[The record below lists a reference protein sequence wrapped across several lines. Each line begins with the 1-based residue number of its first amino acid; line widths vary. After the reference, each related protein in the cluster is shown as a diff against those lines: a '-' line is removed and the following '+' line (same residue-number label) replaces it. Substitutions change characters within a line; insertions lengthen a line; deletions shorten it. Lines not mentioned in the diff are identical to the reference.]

1 MRRVRLRSFHR
12 RIGSPLVFCNVWLLM
27 CAYSYALVASVVA
40 DRNVMTASRLLAAE
54 AARVILLSFAAGHCK
69 LQWSGC
75 IKVATVIS
83 QRFFAILPLAFFL
96 LKKSFLKC
104 FKIVFFLGLASRSG
118 FGPEDSAVIMNKKAS
133 LCKQFF
139 V

>member
-96 LKKSFLKC
+96 LKKIL
-104 FKIVFFLGLASRSG
+104 FKVLQNHVFFGAGVEIR
-118 FGPEDSAVIMNKKAS
+118 FWT
-133 LCKQFF
+133 
-139 V
+139 